1 MKNYIGSKNSGV
13 LIAVV
18 ILLAGVGIVGR
29 QLPAW
34 KIAVEPNTS
43 PEAETERAN
52 SQTNQAD
59 LSPTQIPK
67 SSAQPPV
74 SIAQANSSKPIVKA
88 MTKGSLRVSNQTQ
101 YPVRLALR
109 ARSTE
114 TNSYQTPA
122 HWDFAP
128 EEGGVQGLTLSLPEG
143 NVKLK
148 RGDILVAFAQD
159 GSRRYW
165 GPFVVG
171 ETSMPAWNKKTAEWQ
186 LILPP

>member
-18 ILLAGVGIVGR
+18 ILLAGVGLVGW

-43 PEAETERAN
+43 PEAETEAAK

-59 LSPTQIPK
+59 LPQTQIPE
-67 SSAQPPV
+67 SSAPPV
-74 SIAQANSSKPIVKA
+74 STAQVNTSKPTVKVT
-88 MTKGSLRVSNQTQ
+88 TKGSLRVSNQTQ

-114 TNSYQTPA
+114 TRSYQTPA

-148 RGDILVAFAQD
+148 KGDILVAFAQD

-186 LILPP
+186 LILQP